1 MKEQYLVF
9 TIILTS
15 VLLLLYGVSSLSIR
29 YEEAQILFF
38 GDSFVHYLVYY
49 STKFLGQTDL
59 ALRLPFILLHVA
71 SIVLLYKISK
81 LILKRKTDR
90 VISIV
95 LYAMLPGVNS
105 AAILV
110 NGAYVV
116 IFFTLLFIYLHMYDF
131 KKISYFILVL
141 AIFTDNSFSIL
152 YLSLFIYS
160 IFNKEKYMLWISLIL
175 FGLSMYMYGF
185 DTGGKP
191 KGYFLDTLGIY
202 AAVFSLF
209 LFLYLIYVLYRIL
222 IKEEKNLLWY
232 ISFSALFISLI
243 LSLRQRLL
251 LEDFAPFVVISIP
264 LIVKVFFNSYRVR
277 LPMHRKYHN
286 IAFSVVFIFLFVNLI
301 VSYFNKPL
309 YYIIKESNKH
319 IAYKYHIA
327 KDLAT
332 ILKEKNI
339 KNINVNDKKLEL
351 RLKFYGIKDGG
362 TYKLSRENFK
372 TSNFEKIDIKYF
384 GKVIESFYIL

>member
-1 MKEQYLVF
+1 
-9 TIILTS
+9 
-15 VLLLLYGVSSLSIR
+15 
-29 YEEAQILFF
+29 
-38 GDSFVHYLVYY
+38 
-49 STKFLGQTDL
+49 
-59 ALRLPFILLHVA
+59 
-71 SIVLLYKISK
+71 
-81 LILKRKTDR
+81 
-90 VISIV
+90 
-95 LYAMLPGVNS
+95 
-105 AAILV
+105 
-110 NGAYVV
+110 
-116 IFFTLLFIYLHMYDF
+116 
-131 KKISYFILVL
+131 
-141 AIFTDNSFSIL
+141 
-152 YLSLFIYS
+152 
-160 IFNKEKYMLWISLIL
+160 
-175 FGLSMYMYGF
+175 
-185 DTGGKP
+185 
-191 KGYFLDTLGIY
+191 
-202 AAVFSLF
+202 
-209 LFLYLIYVLYRIL
+209 
-222 IKEEKNLLWY
+222 
-232 ISFSALFISLI
+232 